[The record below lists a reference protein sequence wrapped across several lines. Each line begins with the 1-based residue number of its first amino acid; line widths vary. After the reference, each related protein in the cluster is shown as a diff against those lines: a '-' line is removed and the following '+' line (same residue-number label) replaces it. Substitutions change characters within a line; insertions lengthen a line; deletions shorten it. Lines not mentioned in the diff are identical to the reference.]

1 MPLEQDGVQE
11 TLSLLINQ
19 NTSDDQTQVIF
30 TTLWYIWKARNDARF
45 QNKSWSVWQVHN
57 AVAAEMKMS
66 MHILEGKILQVQI
79 QQQNDE
85 EQDQENDE

>member
-1 MPLEQDGVQE
+1 
-11 TLSLLINQ
+11 
-19 NTSDDQTQVIF
+19 
-30 TTLWYIWKARNDARF
+30 
-45 QNKSWSVWQVHN
+45 
-57 AVAAEMKMS
+57 MKMS